1 MDACITREVLEKEK
15 KNKKKSVN
23 KLGTSDKQLAHYLTK
38 LTLFTNKLVR
48 VLNNVKFPYLM

>member
-15 KNKKKSVN
+15 KEKNQKKSVN

-48 VLNNVKFPYLM
+48 VLNNVKFPI